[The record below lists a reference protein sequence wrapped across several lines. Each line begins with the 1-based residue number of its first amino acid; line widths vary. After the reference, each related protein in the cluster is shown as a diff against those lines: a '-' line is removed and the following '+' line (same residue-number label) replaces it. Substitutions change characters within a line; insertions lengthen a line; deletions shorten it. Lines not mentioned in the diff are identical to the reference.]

1 MNNENGFPA
10 KSTVLNLLNLDI
22 PILVLLWYNKL
33 NFSKQ
38 KQFIHAEH
46 NIRPTIPRRNSI
58 QILQNCSGYGD
69 LIERQNP
76 FSC

>member
-38 KQFIHAEH
+38 KTIYTLIHRLWITLCTTVYKYV
-46 NIRPTIPRRNSI
+46 N
-58 QILQNCSGYGD
+58 YM
-69 LIERQNP
+69 
-76 FSC
+76 

>member
-38 KQFIHAEH
+38 KQFIHLSTG
-46 NIRPTIPRRNSI
+46 R
-58 QILQNCSGYGD
+58 G
-69 LIERQNP
+69 
-76 FSC
+76 

>member
-38 KQFIHAEH
+38 KQFIHADPDVGDQRCQDE
-46 NIRPTIPRRNSI
+46 IPYRS
-58 QILQNCSGYGD
+58 
-69 LIERQNP
+69 
-76 FSC
+76 